1 MKQNMGT
8 TDRILRSVVAAPVF
22 VILGIVTGPAAP
34 ISWVFYALGA
44 VMLGTGLVG
53 FCPLYAPFAF
63 STRSRAAASA
73 TRQH

>member
-22 VILGIVTGPAAP
+22 VILGVVTGPAAP

-63 STRSRAAASA
+63 STRSRTAATAS
-73 TRQH
+73 RQH